1 MRPPSGRPR
10 ERVPYPVAGK
20 TARPI
25 TVPPGVRVACRP
37 SAPCYTAPA
46 AAIVL
51 CDAAVPSGLCS
62 TRMERP
68 PLILIVDDDPEI
80 RRLLGDYLVR
90 QGLRACA
97 VGDGAAMWRE
107 LERHAIDLVVLDI
120 MLPGDD
126 GLELCRRLRARSAL
140 PVIMLTARGDAT
152 DRIVGLE
159 LGADDYLS
167 KPFDPRELL
176 ARIRATL
183 RRSGG
188 AEAPL
193 ASRGTRLRFAGWSL
207 DRERRELRDPDGTV
221 VALSSGEFR
230 LLEIFLERPN
240 RALGRDLLLE
250 LLQGREATPFDR
262 SVDVQVSRLRR
273 RLRDDP
279 RDARMIKTV
288 RNAGYLFAARVER
301 GDA

>member
-1 MRPPSGRPR
+1 
-10 ERVPYPVAGK
+10 
-20 TARPI
+20 
-25 TVPPGVRVACRP
+25 
-37 SAPCYTAPA
+37 
-46 AAIVL
+46 
-51 CDAAVPSGLCS
+51 
-62 TRMERP
+62 MERS

-80 RRLLGDYLVR
+80 RDLLGEYLVR
-90 QGLRACA
+90 QGLRTAA

-107 LERHAIDLVVLDI
+107 LERQAIDLVVLDI

-126 GLELCRRLRARSAL
+126 GLELCRQLRARSAL

-159 LGADDYLS
+159 LGADDYLA

-183 RRSGG
+183 RRSSGR
-188 AEAPL
+188 L
-193 ASRGTRLRFAGWSL
+193 AREEVVGTRLRFAGWTL
-207 DRERRELRDPDGTV
+207 DRQRRELRDPDGTLV
-221 VALSSGEFR
+221 PLSGGEYR

-240 RALGRDLLLE
+240 RALGREMLLD

-279 RDARMIKTV
+279 RAAQLIKTV
-288 RNAGYLFAARVER
+288 RHAGYLFAARVESV
-301 GDA
+301 GS

>member
-1 MRPPSGRPR
+1 
-10 ERVPYPVAGK
+10 
-20 TARPI
+20 
-25 TVPPGVRVACRP
+25 
-37 SAPCYTAPA
+37 
-46 AAIVL
+46 
-51 CDAAVPSGLCS
+51 
-62 TRMERP
+62 MERS
-68 PLILIVDDDPEI
+68 PLILIVDDDLEI
-80 RRLLGDYLVR
+80 RDLLGEYLVR
-90 QGLRACA
+90 QGLRTAA

-107 LERHAIDLVVLDI
+107 LERQAIDLVVLDI

-126 GLELCRRLRARSAL
+126 GLELCRQLRARSAL

-159 LGADDYLS
+159 LGADDYLA

-183 RRSGG
+183 RRSSGR
-188 AEAPL
+188 L
-193 ASRGTRLRFAGWSL
+193 SREEVVGTRLRFAGWTL
-207 DRERRELRDPDGTV
+207 DRQRRELRDPEGTLV
-221 VALSSGEFR
+221 PLSGGEYR

-240 RALGRDLLLE
+240 RALGREMLLD

-279 RDARMIKTV
+279 RDAQLIKTV
-288 RNAGYLFAARVER
+288 RHAGYLFAAHVESV
-301 GDA
+301 DD

>member
-1 MRPPSGRPR
+1 
-10 ERVPYPVAGK
+10 
-20 TARPI
+20 
-25 TVPPGVRVACRP
+25 
-37 SAPCYTAPA
+37 
-46 AAIVL
+46 
-51 CDAAVPSGLCS
+51 
-62 TRMERP
+62 MERP

-80 RRLLGDYLVR
+80 RSLLGDYLVR
-90 QGLRACA
+90 QGLRARA

-107 LERHAIDLVVLDI
+107 LEQQAVDLVVLDI

-126 GLELCRRLRARSAL
+126 GLELCRKLRARSAL

-159 LGADDYLS
+159 LGADDYLP
-167 KPFDPRELL
+167 KPFDPRELF

-183 RRSGG
+183 RRSAGELSPG
-188 AEAPL
+188 VVTAQ
-193 ASRGTRLRFAGWSL
+193 RLRFADWCL
-207 DRERRELRDPDGTV
+207 DRVRRELRDPQGTV
-221 VALSSGEFR
+221 VPLSSGEYR

-240 RALGRDLLLE
+240 RALGRELLLD

-279 RDARMIKTV
+279 RDAQLIKTV
-288 RNAGYLFAARVER
+288 RHAGYLFAAHVESV
-301 GDA
+301 DD

>member
-1 MRPPSGRPR
+1 
-10 ERVPYPVAGK
+10 
-20 TARPI
+20 
-25 TVPPGVRVACRP
+25 
-37 SAPCYTAPA
+37 
-46 AAIVL
+46 
-51 CDAAVPSGLCS
+51 
-62 TRMERP
+62 MERS

-80 RRLLGDYLVR
+80 RDLLGEYLVR
-90 QGLRACA
+90 QGLRTAA

-107 LERHAIDLVVLDI
+107 LERQAIDLVVLDI

-126 GLELCRRLRARSAL
+126 GLELCRQLRARSAL

-159 LGADDYLS
+159 LGADDYLA

-183 RRSGG
+183 RRSSGR
-188 AEAPL
+188 L
-193 ASRGTRLRFAGWSL
+193 SREEVVGTRLRFAGWTL
-207 DRERRELRDPDGTV
+207 DRQRRELRDPEGTLV
-221 VALSSGEFR
+221 PLSGGEYR

-240 RALGRDLLLE
+240 RALGREMLLD

-279 RDARMIKTV
+279 RDAQLIKTV
-288 RNAGYLFAARVER
+288 RHAGYLFAARVEAVA
-301 GDA
+301 G